1 MTILEQAY
9 ALRAALDK
17 LAEHATDAIASM
29 AVIAYP
35 KLDGNNTLIKSGTRI
50 NWNGVLKRA
59 TVDIWDTELNN
70 PDNAPTLWEDINYRE
85 GYRIIPEVITVGL
98 AFAEGEIG
106 WWNNVL
112 YRSKVNANVYTPDTY
127 PDNWEVVE

>member
-29 AVIAYP
+29 TVIAYP
-35 KLDGNNTLIKSGTRI
+35 KLDGNNALIKSGTRI

-98 AFAEGEIG
+98 AFSEGEIG
-106 WWNNVL
+106 WWNGAL
-112 YRSKVNANVYTPDTY
+112 YKSKTNANVYNPDVY
-127 PDNWEVVE
+127 PGNWEVVG

>member
-1 MTILEQAY
+1 MTILEQAQ
-9 ALRAALDK
+9 AIRKALDN
-17 LAEHATDAIASM
+17 LAIDATDAVAST

-35 KLDGNNTLIKSGTRI
+35 KLKETGDLISAGTRI

-59 TVDIWDTELNN
+59 TVDIWDTVENN
-70 PDNAPTLWEDINYRE
+70 PDNAPILWEDINYRE

-98 AFAEGEIG
+98 AFSENEIG

-112 YRSKVNANVYTPDTY
+112 YRSKVNSNIYTPDTY
-127 PDNWEVVE
+127 PNNWEIVE

>member
-98 AFAEGEIG
+98 AFSEGEIG
-106 WWNNVL
+106 WWNGAL
-112 YRSKVNANVYTPDTY
+112 YKSKANANVYNRDAY
-127 PDNWEVVE
+127 PDNWEVVG

>member
-1 MTILEQAY
+1 MTILEQAQ
-9 ALRAALDK
+9 AIRKALDN
-17 LAEHATDAIASM
+17 LAIDATDAVAST

-35 KLDGNNTLIKSGTRI
+35 KLKETGGLISAGTRI

-59 TVDIWDTELNN
+59 TVDIWDTVENN
-70 PDNAPTLWEDINYRE
+70 PDNAPILWEDINYRE

-98 AFAEGEIG
+98 AFSENEIG

-112 YRSKVNANVYTPDTY
+112 YRSKVNSNIYTPDTY
-127 PDNWEVVE
+127 PNNWEIVE